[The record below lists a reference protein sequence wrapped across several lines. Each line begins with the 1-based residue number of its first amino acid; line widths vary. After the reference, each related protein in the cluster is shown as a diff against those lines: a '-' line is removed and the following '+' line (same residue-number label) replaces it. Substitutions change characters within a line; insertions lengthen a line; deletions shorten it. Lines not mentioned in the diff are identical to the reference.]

1 VIGIAAIVAW
11 GVFRFTD
18 IDTDASVPA
27 LVHTVF
33 IFTCYKFRN
42 HARPF
47 AMALAVLIM
56 AYAWTLP
63 DHVEGARRLYVE
75 RNFFGVKK
83 IVDDPDTRLRR
94 LFHGDTIHGVE
105 STGEKGLGRPTSYYH
120 PDGPVGDVMG
130 LVGER
135 RGRQRIGVVGLG
147 SGTMAAYGG
156 PERHVTFY
164 ELDPDMPE
172 VANGFFSFLKTCGSN
187 CDIVL
192 GDGRIELARVPD
204 SHFDLLMLDAFSSD
218 SIPAHL
224 LSIEAVELYIS
235 KLKPDG
241 ILLFHV
247 SNRFL
252 DVPKLV
258 SALASDA
265 GLHAFFRS
273 DESGG
278 LRAEG
283 KSNSDHIVAA
293 RARDHLGR
301 LAMHPSWSP
310 VVRTPD
316 FKTWTDDYSNVLGL
330 VRWK

>member
-1 VIGIAAIVAW
+1 
-11 GVFRFTD
+11 
-18 IDTDASVPA
+18 
-27 LVHTVF
+27 
-33 IFTCYKFRN
+33 
-42 HARPF
+42 
-47 AMALAVLIM
+47 MALAILIL

-63 DHVEGARRLYVE
+63 DQVEGTRRLYVE

-83 IVDDPDTRLRR
+83 IVEDPDGQLRR

-105 STGEKGLGRPTSYYH
+105 STSAAGMGRPASYYH

-164 ELDPDMPE
+164 ELDPDMPA
-172 VANGFFSFLKTCGSN
+172 VANSFFSFLKTCGPN

-192 GDGRIELARVPD
+192 GDGRIELARAPD

-224 LSIEAVELYIS
+224 VSREAIELYIS
-235 KLKPDG
+235 KLTPDG

-258 SALASDA
+258 AALASDA

-273 DESGG
+273 DDAGE

-283 KSNSDHIVAA
+283 KSSSDHVVAA
-293 RARDHLGR
+293 RALAHLGG
-301 LAMHPSWSP
+301 LANHPSWSP
-310 VVRTPD
+310 VVRTPG

-330 VRWK
+330 VRWR